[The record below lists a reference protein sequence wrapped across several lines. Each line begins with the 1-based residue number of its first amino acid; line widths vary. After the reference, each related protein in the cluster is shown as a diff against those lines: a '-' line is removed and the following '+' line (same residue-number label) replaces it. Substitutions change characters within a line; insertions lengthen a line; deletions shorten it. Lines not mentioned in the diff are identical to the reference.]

1 MFLAFG
7 TPTARRAISGWPNPA
22 IRRNRGRR
30 ASRAKMTDEH
40 IEKTKSAIESAGNIP
55 ADKKAELL
63 GLLSKL
69 KPAIAKVSQTHQE
82 DAQSIARLVEASAQE
97 TIRAQ
102 KKPERIKRLLHELK
116 QSVETFEASHPDLV
130 SFVTE
135 YSAFL
140 SAMGI

>member
-1 MFLAFG
+1 
-7 TPTARRAISGWPNPA
+7 
-22 IRRNRGRR
+22 
-30 ASRAKMTDEH
+30 MTDEH

-69 KPAIAKVSQTHQE
+69 KPAIAKVSQTHRE

-102 KKPERIKRLLHELK
+102 KKPEPAKGHLHELK
-116 QSVETFEASHPDLV
+116 QFVRNFEASHPDLV
-130 SFVTE
+130 AFVTE
-135 YSAFL
+135 YTGFL
-140 SAMGI
+140 SALGI